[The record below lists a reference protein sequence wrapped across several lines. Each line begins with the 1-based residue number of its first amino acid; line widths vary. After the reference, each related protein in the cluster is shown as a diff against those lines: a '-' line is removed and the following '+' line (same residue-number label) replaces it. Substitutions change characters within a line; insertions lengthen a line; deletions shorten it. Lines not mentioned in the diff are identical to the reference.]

1 MPGYYCCCCCRP
13 WYSFTAT
20 SPKDII
26 IMIDMSKSMQTTY
39 LKSGEKKLKIAI
51 QASKTA
57 INSLNPNDNVSDES
71 VLQLPHLTKP
81 TVIFSL

>member
-1 MPGYYCCCCCRP
+1 
-13 WYSFTAT
+13 
-20 SPKDII
+20 
-26 IMIDMSKSMQTTY
+26 MIDMSKSMQTTY

-71 VLQLPHLTKP
+71 VLQLPHVTKP
-81 TVIFSL
+81 TVNFFTIITSTALITNCTNSNM